1 MSRLHEALEK
11 ARHQQSGGAPE
22 LPNIEEII
30 ATGANSP
37 EGTEAVDAASDAG
50 PLGMMETNAGSGSIL
65 AHCAQRIWSLDENNL
80 VFLTDGANAVSQE
93 LFRTLRSRLY
103 QARGTNPLEVIV
115 VCSALPGEGKSFVSA
130 NLAHAFAQQSDR
142 RVLVVDADIRRAGG
156 LSTFLGAPATPGLTD
171 YLIGERSAEDIIQTG
186 PLENLYLIPCGRRVS
201 TPGELIGNS
210 RLGTLIEQLRP
221 AFDWIIIDT
230 PPVLPIS
237 DARAIADLS
246 DGVLMVVNA
255 RSTLAHLAKRGVQE
269 FRRDS
274 LLGVVL
280 NRMSGLPAA
289 YYSEYGYG
297 YGYGQTKQTPETAKV
312 C

>member
-11 ARHQQSGGAPE
+11 ARRQQSGGVPE
-22 LPNIEEII
+22 LPDVEEII
-30 ATGANSP
+30 ATGVSSP
-37 EGTEAVDAASDAG
+37 ERATVADAAPDTG
-50 PLGMMETNAGSGSIL
+50 PVEMFEANADSGSIL
-65 AHCAQRIWSLDENNL
+65 AHCTKQDWSLNVNNL
-80 VFLTDGANAVSQE
+80 IFLSDETNAVSQE

-103 QARGTNPLEVIV
+103 QLRGTNSLEVIV
-115 VCSALPGEGKSFVSA
+115 VCSAVPGEGKTFVSA

-142 RVLVVDADIRRAGG
+142 RALVIDADIRRAGG
-156 LSTFLGAPATPGLTD
+156 LSTLLGAPSTPGLTD
-171 YLIGERSAEDIIQTG
+171 YLLGEQSAENIIQTG
-186 PLENLYLIPCGRRVS
+186 PLENLYFIPCGKRVA

-210 RLGTLIEQLRP
+210 KFVALIEQLRP

-255 RSTLAHLAKRGVQE
+255 RSTPAHLAKRGVRE

-274 LLGVVL
+274 LLGVAL
-280 NRMSGLPAA
+280 NRMADPPSA
-289 YYSEYGYG
+289 YYAG
-297 YGYGQTKQTPETAKV
+297 YGYGQGEESVEAVKV

>member
-22 LPNIEEII
+22 LPDVEEII
-30 ATGANSP
+30 ATGASSP
-37 EGTEAVDAASDAG
+37 EGAKSADAAPDAG
-50 PLGMMETNAGSGSIL
+50 PAEMLEANAGSGSIL
-65 AHCAQRIWSLDENNL
+65 THCTQQDWSLNTNNM
-80 VFLTDGANAVSQE
+80 VFLSDETNAVSQE

-103 QARGTNPLEVIV
+103 QIRGTSSLEVIV
-115 VCSALPGEGKSFVSA
+115 VCSAIPGEGKTFVSA

-142 RVLVVDADIRRAGG
+142 RALVIDADIRRAGG
-156 LSTFLGAPATPGLTD
+156 LSTLLGAPSAPGLTD
-171 YLIGERSAEDIIQTG
+171 YLLGEQSAENIVQTG
-186 PLENLYLIPCGRRVS
+186 PLENLYLIPCGKRVA
-201 TPGELIGNS
+201 TPGELICNS
-210 RLGTLIEQLRP
+210 KFVTLIEQLRP

-246 DGVLMVVNA
+246 DGVLMVVSA
-255 RSTLAHLAKRGVQE
+255 RSTLAHLAKRGVRE

-280 NRMSGLPAA
+280 NRMAEPPSA

-297 YGYGQTKQTPETAKV
+297 YGQGEPTEEAIKV